1 MVEETEAEVRS
12 AAEVST
18 VRSLRRLRPY
28 VRPYRWRL
36 RTATALAAL
45 AALLALVMP
54 QVLKWT
60 VDGPVAQRKPAE
72 VVLGGLALLL
82 LGVAEALIF
91 GVRRWAMAGPL
102 AAIEAGLRAD
112 FHRHVQR
119 LPIAVH
125 DGWSSGQLLSRGT
138 SDPQVIRMVIAGP
151 LTFLPVHV
159 STLVIG
165 AVILVSQQ
173 WLLAVILLSPVPLLV
188 LLSYRF
194 ESRYA
199 RATRRARDLSGDLT
213 TAVLESVTGIRV
225 IKGFRRSDHR
235 IARFRDQVRWARE
248 AELHK
253 ARLLGGIAVPIT
265 VLPGLAM
272 AGALLTGTVQAAHGH
287 LSNGTLLA
295 FMGTVAALRPAIEQ
309 TGGLL
314 AVCHDG
320 AAAVNRYFEV
330 LDQPRGARPRLEP
343 GTPDTAVGEDGPGA
357 NRGTGGA
364 NRDTGGAALACP
376 DAFRSQRPAE
386 LVFTGVGFRHPNAP
400 ADDPPALHDI
410 SLRVAPG
417 ETLAVVGAT
426 GSGKTTLASLAVRLY
441 DPTVGRITL
450 DGVDMSA
457 ISRAEVRSMVAVA
470 FDEPVLFSGTISDNV
485 LMGAEADPGEL
496 DRALRA
502 TCADQFVDRL
512 AEGRRTRVGE
522 GGMSLSGGQRQR
534 IALARVMVRRPRVAV
549 LDDPLSALDLRTE
562 AQVQDALRAV
572 LASTTAVVIA
582 HRPSTVLM
590 ADRVAVLAGGRVVAV
605 GTHEELRHTSS
616 AYRALM
622 TPIGMTV
629 DPGEGL

>member
-1 MVEETEAEVRS
+1 M
-12 AAEVST
+12 
-18 VRSLRRLRPY
+18 
-28 VRPYRWRL
+28 
-36 RTATALAAL
+36 
-45 AALLALVMP
+45 
-54 QVLKWT
+54 
-60 VDGPVAQRKPAE
+60 
-72 VVLGGLALLL
+72 
-82 LGVAEALIF
+82 
-91 GVRRWAMAGPL
+91 
-102 AAIEAGLRAD
+102 
-112 FHRHVQR
+112 
-119 LPIAVH
+119 
-125 DGWSSGQLLSRGT
+125 
-138 SDPQVIRMVIAGP
+138 
-151 LTFLPVHV
+151 
-159 STLVIG
+159 
-165 AVILVSQQ
+165 
-173 WLLAVILLSPVPLLV
+173 
-188 LLSYRF
+188 
-194 ESRYA
+194 
-199 RATRRARDLSGDLT
+199 
-213 TAVLESVTGIRV
+213 TGIRV

-235 IARFRDQVRWARE
+235 IARFRDQARRARK

-253 ARLLGGIAVPIT
+253 ARLLGGIAVPIS

-272 AGALLTGTVQAAHGH
+272 AGALLTGAVQAAHGH
-287 LSNGTLLA
+287 LSTGTLLA

-320 AAAVNRYFEV
+320 AAAVHRYFEV
-330 LDQPRGARPRLEP
+330 LDQPHGAKPRLEP
-343 GTPDTAVGEDGPGA
+343 GAPYTAVGEDGS
-357 NRGTGGA
+357 GA

-376 DAFRSQRPAE
+376 GGPRSQQPAE
-386 LVFTGVGFRHPNAP
+386 LVFTGVGFRYPNAP

-426 GSGKTTLASLAVRLY
+426 GSGKTTLASLAARLY

-457 ISRAEVRSMVAVA
+457 ISRAEVRSMVAIA

-522 GGMSLSGGQRQR
+522 NGMSLSGGQRQR

-549 LDDPLSALDLRTE
+549 LDDPLSALDMRTE
-562 AQVQDALRAV
+562 AQVQDALWEV

-590 ADRVAVLAGGRVVAV
+590 ADRVAVLAGGRVTAV
-605 GTHEELRHTSS
+605 GTHEELLHTSS

-622 TPIGMTV
+622 TPIEMTV
-629 DPGEGL
+629 GPGEGL